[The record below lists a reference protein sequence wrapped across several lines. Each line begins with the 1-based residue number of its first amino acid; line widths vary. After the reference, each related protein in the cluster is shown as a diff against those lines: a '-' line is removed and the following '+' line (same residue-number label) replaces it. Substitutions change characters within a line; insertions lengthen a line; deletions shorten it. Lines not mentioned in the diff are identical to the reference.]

1 MAKKQVKNVNT
12 KTLPKFDVHAL
23 LIGLSFVPL
32 VFAAFFQGG
41 YFLWE
46 TYLTFLLAIPPIFL
60 FIYLKF
66 VKGEPFIT
74 NRSELPMFL
83 FLLVAFVSLFF
94 TVYFFAT
101 LTEFY
106 KVALYVMLFYIVL
119 NSVTK
124 DTLFEISI
132 DVILVLSFALS
143 VLGLLAFFQQR
154 FNLQGAFFTYLK
166 DFGLMEGSAV
176 SSTLQYSNTFGAFLI
191 LPIFLSFSKL
201 LKENSLYKKV
211 IYIVLTLVFL
221 VTFLLTQSR
230 GSLITFFIALIL
242 FLTLLRK
249 RELKI
254 SFYYFAV
261 VLVVLVSV
269 FFIKK
274 DFFLQNFNALIFKIK
289 DLLLFL
295 KGEGSKW
302 SSLGTRL
309 YMIKD
314 SLNILKDYP
323 IFGTGSGTYQYVYA
337 KYRSIYFFSKF
348 PHSIFFQILDEQ
360 GIVGGVVFLFLIG
373 FLFVKGLKIVKGHY
387 SPLLSGLFAGIV
399 GVLLHA
405 LIDFDWSLMFM
416 PMLFFFVFGLVFS
429 KGEKTTFDFR
439 SPIREFFKKEVLAKE
454 TKIKKSELV
463 FINRTIILGISFM
476 VLLLMLLFSFLS
488 ANLDRIAT
496 SKIGRAYPSE
506 VISLYKNAIAFNP
519 LDAKP
524 HYDLAHYYTSVVM
537 PNVNNPSSYVNDAVS
552 EYKAAIQRCPTF
564 FIYHYEL
571 GKLYLQIGDKN
582 SISEF
587 KESVMLNPLDPGAH
601 SSLALAYLTIE
612 KNTNMAK
619 FELDKAF
626 SLGQSII
633 AQGYANKSML
643 ADTYFVYGSLYEE
656 LKDYDNAIK
665 NYNLAIEADGKNA
678 IAYFRLGM
686 VYKAKGMLQEAVR
699 NLFFAVK
706 YNPALKEA
714 KTEFEKYAPI
724 LTIVNPQDGMVFK
737 EGDVI
742 KIQWVPSNFNNTESY
757 AIYLYGK
764 DGSKL
769 IASLLD
775 PKTLSYDYKIE
786 GLSLGTYTLRVYAV
800 SPKFMQGKF
809 GNVLSYAEVK
819 ITIQK

>member
-1 MAKKQVKNVNT
+1 MAKKQRKSANT

-23 LIGLSFVPL
+23 LIGLSFAPL

-66 VKGEPFIT
+66 VRGEPFIT

-83 FLLVAFVSLFF
+83 FLLIAFVSLFF

-101 LTEFY
+101 LTELY
-106 KVALYVMLFYIVL
+106 KVVLYVMLFYIVL

-124 DTLFEISI
+124 DTLFEVSI
-132 DVILVLSFALS
+132 DVILLLSFALS
-143 VLGLLAFFQQR
+143 LLGLLAFFQQR
-154 FNLQGAFFTYLK
+154 FNLQGAFFMYLK
-166 DFGLMEGSAV
+166 DLGLMEGSNI

-201 LKENSLYKKV
+201 LEENALYKKV
-211 IYIVLTLVFL
+211 IYIFLTLVFL

-261 VLVVLVSV
+261 VLVVFLGV

-274 DFFLQNFNALIFKIK
+274 DFFLQNFNAFIYKVK

-295 KGEGSKW
+295 KGGSNRSL
-302 SSLGTRL
+302 SSRL

-323 IFGTGSGTYQYVYA
+323 IFGTGSGTYQYIYT

-360 GIVGGVVFLFLIG
+360 GIVGGIVFLFLIG
-373 FLFVKGLKIVKGHY
+373 FLFVKGLKIVKSHY
-387 SPLLSGLFAGIV
+387 LPQLSGLFAGIV

-405 LIDFDWSLMFM
+405 LVDFDWSLMFM
-416 PMLFFFVFGLVFS
+416 PMLSFFVFGLVFS

-439 SPIREFFKKEVLAKE
+439 SYIKEFFKKKTLVKE

-463 FINRTIILGISFM
+463 YINRTIILGISFM
-476 VLLLMLLFSFLS
+476 VLFLILLFSFLS

-496 SKIGRAYPSE
+496 SKIGRAYPAE

-537 PNVNNPSSYVNDAVS
+537 PNVNDPSSYVNDAVS

-587 KESVMLNPLDPGAH
+587 KEGIILNPLDPGGHA
-601 SSLALAYLTIE
+601 SLALAYLTIE

-619 FELDKAF
+619 LELDKAF
-626 SLGQSII
+626 NLGNSII
-633 AQGYANKSML
+633 AQGYAKENIL
-643 ADTYFVYGSLYEE
+643 ADTYFVYGFLNEE

-665 NYNLAIEADGKNA
+665 NYNLAIEAESKNA
-678 IAYFRLGM
+678 VAYFRLGM
-686 VYKAKGMLQEAVR
+686 VYKTKGMLQEAVR

-724 LTIVNPQDGMVFK
+724 LTIVNPQDGMAFK

-742 KIQWVPSNFNNTESY
+742 KIQWIPSNFNNTEYY

-769 IASLLD
+769 IASSID

-786 GLSLGTYTLRVYAV
+786 GLSLGTFTLRVYAI

-819 ITIQK
+819 INIQK